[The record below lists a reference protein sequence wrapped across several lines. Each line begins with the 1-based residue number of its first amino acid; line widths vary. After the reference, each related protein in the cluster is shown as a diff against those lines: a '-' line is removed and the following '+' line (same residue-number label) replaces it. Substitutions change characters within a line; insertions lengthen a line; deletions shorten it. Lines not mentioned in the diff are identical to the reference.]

1 MTIAYL
7 IVTLLLVV
15 AALWMMTATGQPRG
29 IKLCG
34 TLVAAGA
41 IVDVVG
47 LVAAMDTGHG
57 YAAIWPGEL
66 VLNGGMALLLLE
78 WARLERRQR
87 RRAARTKGAG
97 GIGPTAR

>member
-7 IVTLLLVV
+7 IVTTLLIV

-47 LVAAMDTGHG
+47 LVAAMATGHG

-87 RRAARTKGAG
+87 RRTARTKGAG
-97 GIGPTAR
+97 GLGPAAR